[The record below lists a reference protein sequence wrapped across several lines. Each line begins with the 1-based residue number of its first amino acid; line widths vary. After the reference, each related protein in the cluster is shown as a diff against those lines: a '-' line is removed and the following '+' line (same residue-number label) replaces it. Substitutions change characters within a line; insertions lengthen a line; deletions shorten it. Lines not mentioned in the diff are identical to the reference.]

1 MPVSVEENVV
11 NSSSVKATEK
21 ISSVDKN
28 ELYTIINCVGK
39 NEPSYIHLAL
49 VHFYGNKNGENIYKA
64 LKKEKFEAPAVR
76 WKKDT
81 KLKKFIELI
90 LIHTNTANIDVSE
103 SFSGYLAN
111 NIVGDKKSMSAKITK
126 QYPKNGTQLNKIFK
140 PFYKTLAKIKK

>member
-11 NSSSVKATEK
+11 NSSSVKVTEK
-21 ISSVDKN
+21 ISGVDKN

-39 NEPSYIHLAL
+39 MNHHISILRLYT
-49 VHFYGNKNGENIYKA
+49 FNGENIYKA

-90 LIHTNTANIDVSE
+90 LIHTNTANIDVPE